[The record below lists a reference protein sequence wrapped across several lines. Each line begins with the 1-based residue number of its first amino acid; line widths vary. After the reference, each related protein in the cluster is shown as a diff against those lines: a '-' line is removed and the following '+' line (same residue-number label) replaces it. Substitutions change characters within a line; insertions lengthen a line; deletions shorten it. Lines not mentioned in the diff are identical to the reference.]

1 MPKQINLSV
10 LLLIIL
16 ILTACGPSLPT
27 ALQATATP
35 AAVIEGPVQENAPQ
49 VVTAGESDLIGT
61 LPVGTGPR
69 TLTALGDPNAPVV
82 MVEYSDFQCPFC
94 RRYTVETMPL
104 LKANYIDTGRV
115 YYVFKDFPIASLH
128 PLAYR
133 LHEAALCVGNVSGTE
148 AYWQVHDLFFDKV
161 EAFQV
166 NSVAEMDTAVLSQIE
181 QLSLPVAEIQDCLV
195 NGRYAAEVQGYISE
209 GQSLGVSGTP
219 SFFINGNSFVG
230 ARPYSDFQTLIDQA
244 EKGEIVAAAPPAAD
258 VPAPAPTPAI
268 IPVRELSALGDPN
281 APVTIIE
288 YSDYNCPFCQR
299 HVLETMPQIKA
310 NYIES
315 GDVYYV
321 FKDFPI
327 ANLHPLAYR
336 LHEAALCVGQMGD
349 AEMYWQAHDLFFEN
363 ATTFQLD
370 SLEALDAAILA
381 EFSAAGLPDVAACLA
396 SNANAELVQAGIAE
410 GRTLGV
416 NGTPAF
422 FVNGYPVTGAQPY
435 ELFEYVIDL
444 AKDGGLKEAFE
455 QTGPTDGKA
464 QATAQAAQPMNVP
477 LNDEPSKGAP
487 DAPIIIVEYSD
498 YQCPFCLRY
507 FQQTLPLIQQYIDS
521 GQVRY
526 VFKDFPI
533 HSIHPQAQKAH
544 EAARCARELGG
555 DDAYWMMHDLLF
567 TNQQTWAGQPLPQHE
582 QTLKDLAPAVGL
594 PQAEFDA
601 CLDEGRYYDAVN
613 AEVNEG
619 VQLGIRGT
627 PSFFINGQPLVGA
640 QPFATFQQTIE
651 GLLSANE

>member
-1 MPKQINLSV
+1 MPKKIILFP
-10 LLLIIL
+10 LLLILL
-16 ILTACGPSLPT
+16 ILVACGPSV
-27 ALQATATP
+27 P
-35 AAVIEGPVQENAPQ
+35 AALEATVTPEAAPETSDQDSAPQ
-49 VVTAGESDLIGT
+49 VDAVGENNLRGS
-61 LPVGTGPR
+61 LPGSTQPR

-82 MVEYSDFQCPFC
+82 MVEYSDFHCPFC
-94 RRYTVETMPL
+94 RRYTEETMPL

-148 AYWQVHDLFFDKV
+148 AYWQVHDLFFEKV
-161 EAFQV
+161 EVFQV
-166 NSVAEMDTAVLSQIE
+166 NSVAEMDTAVLSQID
-181 QLSLPVAEIQDCLV
+181 LLGLPVAEIQDCLV
-195 NGRYAAEVQGYISE
+195 DGRYAAEVQEYISE

-230 ARPYSDFQTLIDQA
+230 ARPYSDFQTLIEQA
-244 EKGEIVAAAPPAAD
+244 EKGEIVAAASPAAD
-258 VPAPAPTPAI
+258 VPASAPTPAT
-268 IPVRELSALGDPN
+268 IPVRELTALGDPD

-310 NYIES
+310 NYIDS
-315 GDVYYV
+315 GEVYYV

-327 ANLHPLAYR
+327 ASLHPLAYR
-336 LHEAALCVGQMGD
+336 LHEAALCVGQLAN
-349 AEMYWQAHDLFFEN
+349 AEAYWQAHDLFFEN

-381 EFSAAGLPDVAACLA
+381 EFETAGLPDVAECLA
-396 SNANAELVQAGIAE
+396 TDANAELVQAGVEE
-410 GRTLGV
+410 GRNLGV

-435 ELFEYVIDL
+435 ALFEYVIDL
-444 AKDGGLKEAFE
+444 AKNDGLKAAFE
-455 QTGPTDGKA
+455 QTGPNDGKA
-464 QATAQAAQPMNVP
+464 QATAQAQQPVTVP
-477 LNDEPSKGAP
+477 LSDEPSKGVP
-487 DAPIIIVEYSD
+487 DAPITIVEYSD
-498 YQCPFCLRY
+498 YECPFCLRY

-526 VFKDFPI
+526 IFKDFPLN
-533 HSIHPQAQKAH
+533 SIHPHAQKAH

-567 TNQQTWAGQPLPQHE
+567 TNQQIWAGQPLPQHE
-582 QTLKDLAPAVGL
+582 QVLKDLASTAGL
-594 PQAEFDA
+594 PQAEFDS
-601 CLDEGRYYDAVN
+601 CLDSGRYYDAVN

-640 QPFATFQQTIE
+640 QPFSVFQQAIE
-651 GLLSANE
+651 GLLAKIE

>member
-1 MPKQINLSV
+1 MPKKITLSLPLL
-10 LLLIIL
+10 LLLIL
-16 ILTACGPSLPT
+16 AACGPSLP
-27 ALQATATP
+27 AAMQATVTP
-35 AAVIEGPVQENAPQ
+35 AAVIEGPGQENAPQ
-49 VVTAGESDLIGT
+49 AVTAVENELSGI
-61 LPVGTGPR
+61 LPGNTQPR

-82 MVEYSDFQCPFC
+82 MVEYSDFHCPFC
-94 RRYTVETMPL
+94 RRYTEETMPL

-148 AYWQVHDLFFDKV
+148 AYWQVHDLFFEKV

-166 NSVAEMDTAVLSQIE
+166 NSIAEMDTAVLSQVD
-181 QLSLPVAEIQDCLV
+181 LLGLPVAEIQDCLV
-195 NGRYAAEVQGYISE
+195 DGRYAAEVQEYISE

-230 ARPYSDFQTLIDQA
+230 ARPYSDFQTLIEQA
-244 EKGEIVAAAPPAAD
+244 EKGEIVAAAPPVAD
-258 VPAPAPTPAI
+258 VPAPAPTPAT
-268 IPVRELSALGDPN
+268 IPVRELSALGDPD

-310 NYIES
+310 NYIDS

-336 LHEAALCVGQMGD
+336 LHEAALCVGQMGAAD
-349 AEMYWQAHDLFFEN
+349 AYWQAHDLFFEN

-370 SLEALDAAILA
+370 SLEALDAVILA
-381 EFSAAGLPDVAACLA
+381 EFETAGLPDVAECLA
-396 SNANAELVQAGIAE
+396 SNVNAELVQAGIEE

-435 ELFEYVIDL
+435 ALFEYVIDL
-444 AKDGGLKEAFE
+444 AKNDGLKAAFE
-455 QTGPTDGKA
+455 QTGPNDGKA
-464 QATAQAAQPMNVP
+464 QATTQAQQPVTVP
-477 LNDEPSKGAP
+477 LSDEPSKGAL
-487 DAPIIIVEYSD
+487 DAPITIVEFSD
-498 YQCPFCLRY
+498 YECPYCLRY

-526 VFKDFPI
+526 IFKDFPLN
-533 HSIHPQAQKAH
+533 SIHPHAQKAH

-567 TNQQTWAGQPLPQHE
+567 TNQQTRAGQPLPQHE
-582 QTLKDLAPAVGL
+582 QVLKDLASTAGL
-594 PQAEFDA
+594 PQAEFDS
-601 CLDEGRYYDAVN
+601 CLDSGRYYDAVN

-640 QPFATFQQTIE
+640 QPFSVFQQAIE
-651 GLLSANE
+651 GLLLESE